1 MSYSRWSFSV
11 WYSFWNGASSGSSKE
26 EQIMSLWYSLDKT
39 IDWTYS
45 ELLNVTAEDIQRRY
59 RCEIEDAQEAMD
71 YINRFIKDVD
81 MEFKEVVK

>member
-1 MSYSRWSFSV
+1 
-11 WYSFWNGASSGSSKE
+11 
-26 EQIMSLWYSLDKT
+26 MSLWYSLDKT

-59 RCEIEDAQEAMD
+59 SCDIEDAQEAMD
-71 YINRFIKDVD
+71 YVNRFIKDVD